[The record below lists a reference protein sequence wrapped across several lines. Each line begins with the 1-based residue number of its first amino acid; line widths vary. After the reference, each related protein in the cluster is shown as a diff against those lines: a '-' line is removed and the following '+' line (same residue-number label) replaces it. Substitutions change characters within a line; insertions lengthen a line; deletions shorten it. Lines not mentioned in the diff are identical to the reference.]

1 MLGILFV
8 ILCAVFGYELV
19 SFLVPDV
26 RRLFVAI
33 APSKKHLS
41 NIPELLFKVP
51 AAFITG
57 ISIASFATYYISSL
71 FSKVL
76 TRKQGPITAGTAVVA
91 VLMVYGILVFWGR
104 NRKNQIEKNAKI
116 PDYDN
121 SILSTTFYGLSI
133 VFFTVISAFLFFYTF
148 RIHNGILENGFTTF
162 SDLAPHTAM
171 TSSFGVSSNFPTQ
184 YMHYSG
190 DGIQYHFFFY
200 FFCGVLEFLGLPID
214 YALNLPSII
223 AMVCCFM
230 LLGLLTVLLSGRRL
244 GFIIAPILVLF
255 RSSFNVFSLI
265 GDCMK
270 HGYTMQSTFQLL
282 KDSYRWFDNTPYDN
296 WGIWA
301 INVYANQRHLM
312 FGVSMI
318 MILVFL
324 FIPHVRRLC
333 ISVMNKDFKE
343 AVISRNAWIPRKND
357 PLHPI
362 KNLIFAL
369 IIVLVMPYIHG
380 SALIAGLLILFGMAI
395 ISENR
400 LSYLAVAVVSV
411 CSSYIQTRL
420 FSGSYKNLVAFS
432 LEKGF
437 VSESET
443 LKGQLSYLIYIT
455 GFTLALAFIFAVAW
469 CAKDIIKKKP
479 IYRSLLVV
487 CFLLPLV
494 FAFNFRVTKEML
506 ANHKFIQI
514 SLIFMSIFVAT
525 VLCNLFVLPIK
536 ALRSHVVLPE
546 LLPLDNDE
554 LAEKMNQETKEEKKP
569 LGLPLHMYI
578 PAQILSV
585 ITALCLCIG
594 LTGTGLVEWRTYI
607 NLNKDH
613 IDINT
618 NSELVDWIEHNTKPS
633 DVFLTPMWSVNRF
646 YLAGRPSYYGWPYY
660 AWSAGH
666 DTDKRDKIYQWLVT
680 GCGGDIDTFK
690 AYCKE
695 RGIKYLVFDP
705 EFYDLHDNNNK
716 PLYAAEFFATN
727 LKQVAYFP
735 DDNNTIVYQ
744 IY

>member
-1 MLGILFV
+1 MLGILFI
-8 ILCAVFGYELV
+8 ILCAFFGYELV

-33 APSKKHLS
+33 APNKKSLS

-51 AAFITG
+51 AGFIVG
-57 ISIASFATYYISSL
+57 ISIASFADYYLSL
-71 FSKVL
+71 GFSKVL
-76 TRKQGPITAGTAVVA
+76 SRQGPITAGTAVTATLMCYVIF
-91 VLMVYGILVFWGR
+91 VLIGR
-104 NRKNQIEKNAKI
+104 NKKRKIEKNSKI

-121 SILSTTFYGLSI
+121 SIVTTVFYGLSI
-133 VFFTVISAFLFFYTF
+133 VFFTAISAFLFFYTF
-148 RIHNGILENGFTTF
+148 RINNGILENGFTTF
-162 SDLAPHTAM
+162 SDLAPHTAI

-223 AMVCCFM
+223 AMVSCFM
-230 LLGLLTVLLSGRRL
+230 LLGLLTVLLSSRRL
-244 GFIIAPILVLF
+244 GFLLAPVLVLF

-265 GDCMK
+265 GDCIK
-270 HGYTMQSTFQLL
+270 HQYTTTMIFDLL
-282 KDSYRWFDNTPYDN
+282 KNSYRWFNDTPYDN

-312 FGVSMI
+312 FGVA
-318 MILVFL
+318 MILILVIL
-324 FIPHVRRLC
+324 FIPHVRRFY
-333 ISVMNKDFKE
+333 ISIMNGNYKE
-343 AVISRNAWIPRKND
+343 AFISKNAWIPRKND
-357 PLHPI
+357 PLFPVS
-362 KNLIFAL
+362 NLILAL
-369 IIVLVMPYIHG
+369 VIVFVMPYIHG

-395 ISENR
+395 MSENR
-400 LSYLAVAVVSV
+400 LSYLAVAVLSV
-411 CSSYIQTRL
+411 GSSYVQTRI

-432 LEKGF
+432 LQKGF

-443 LKGQLSYLIYIT
+443 FKGQMSYLIYIT
-455 GFTLALAFIFAVAW
+455 GFTLAIAAIFAVAW
-469 CAKDIIKKKP
+469 FAKDIIKKKP
-479 IYRSLLVV
+479 VYRSLLVV
-487 CFLLPLV
+487 CFLLPLI

-536 ALRSHVVLPE
+536 ALRNRVVLPE

-554 LAEKMNQETKEEKKP
+554 LAQKMSEEKKEPSKP
-569 LGLPLHMYI
+569 LGLPLPAYI
-578 PAQILSV
+578 PVQALSV
-585 ITALCLCIG
+585 LVALCLLLG
-594 LTGTGLVEWRTYI
+594 LTATGLVEWRTYI

-618 NSELVDWIEHNTKPS
+618 DSELVDWIEHNTSPS

-666 DTDKRDKIYQWLVT
+666 DTDKRDKIYKWLIS

-690 AYCKE
+690 AYCRE
-695 RGIKYLVFDP
+695 REIKYLVFDP
-705 EFYDLHDNNNK
+705 EFYDLHDNNDRAI
-716 PLYAAEFFATN
+716 YAAEFFATN